1 MNRQASETDSNV
13 TPVLKLSDREFKITM
28 INVVRVLM
36 EKVDNI
42 QEYMSDLSRDVETL
56 VNNTRKC

>member
-1 MNRQASETDSNV
+1 M
-13 TPVLKLSDREFKITM
+13 TPVLKLSDREFEITM